1 MKCEVKRRIEV
12 NAEEKEKL
20 LYLKRELE
28 KKGLKVKIS
37 VDNSNSEEGSKEV
50 EYLGREMTKMPN
62 LWGYSETSETSTVTT
77 TSSNFWENKEFMK
90 SREKKQNPK
99 EIMNP
104 YRSFKEMLDG
114 EKEEAML
121 ELKGGGWKKEGG
133 GEPIDG
139 MKYDLREV
147 VVKIEVET

>member
-1 MKCEVKRRIEV
+1 MKCEIKRRVEV

-28 KKGLKVKIS
+28 KKGLNVKIS
-37 VDNSNSEEGSKEV
+37 VDSESTEEV

-62 LWGYSETSETSTVTT
+62 LWGTSGT
-77 TSSNFWENKEFMK
+77 SNFWGNTELFKKKEI
-90 SREKKQNPK
+90 NPR

-114 EKEEAML
+114 EKEQAML
-121 ELKGGGWKKEGG
+121 ELNGGGKKG

-147 VVKIEVET
+147 TIKIEVEA

>member
-1 MKCEVKRRIEV
+1 M
-12 NAEEKEKL
+12 EK
-20 LYLKRELE
+20 
-28 KKGLKVKIS
+28 
-37 VDNSNSEEGSKEV
+37 
-50 EYLGREMTKMPN
+50 
-62 LWGYSETSETSTVTT
+62 
-77 TSSNFWENKEFMK
+77 KEFMK

-114 EKEEAML
+114 EKEKAML
-121 ELKGGGWKKEGG
+121 ELKGGGWKKGG